1 MEEQLIPFVDQLLKE
16 KNLSGMTEEVFKQ
29 LRSDMAYDLRRQI
42 DRALIE
48 ALPDEKLDEFNGLIG
63 NTETTE
69 ADLQQ
74 FMVDSGIDSVT
85 IIAHTMS
92 KFRDFYLGTG

>member
-1 MEEQLIPFVDQLLKE
+1 MEEQLIPFVDDLLKQ
-16 KNLSGMTEEVFKQ
+16 KNLSGMTEDVYMQ
-29 LRSDMAYDLRRQI
+29 LRSDMAHDLRQQI

-48 ALPDEKLDEFNGLIG
+48 ALPDDKLDEFNGLIS
-63 NTETTE
+63 NSETTE

-85 IIAHTMS
+85 IIARTMNR
-92 KFRDFYLGTG
+92 FREFYLGEG